1 MDHILHLTDLEPGF
15 AERREIMEKTRVTF
29 RDPPKEELGA
39 RNKDGTEILE
49 NVHKS

>member
-1 MDHILHLTDLEPGF
+1 MDHILYLTDLESGF
-15 AERREIMEKTRVTF
+15 AERREIMEKIRVTF

-39 RNKDGTEILE
+39 KNEDGTEILE